1 MTDIREQLDHIKKNL
16 RDADRDAF
24 MGNLSHQA
32 RTEIP
37 RLTEALEA
45 VLGAH
50 ESFELSWGYGPVE
63 FCKQCS
69 NQGVPQEQAE
79 WPCPTV
85 KAIEAKLSE
94 EED

>member
-1 MTDIREQLDHIKKNL
+1 MTDAREALDEIKKNL

-45 VLGAH
+45 VL
-50 ESFELSWGYGPVE
+50 EMDGPE
-63 FCKQCS
+63 YMIHRIR
-69 NQGVPQEQAE
+69 A
-79 WPCPTV
+79 
-85 KAIEAKLSE
+85 AIEAKLSE
-94 EED
+94 EES